1 MAIIELSGVTKAFGR
16 NEVLAGVDLEVER
29 GTVFALLGPN
39 GAGKTTTVNIM
50 STLVRPDAGTVQVNG
65 HDVLTDAAGVRRSIS
80 LTGQFAAVDGLLT
93 ARENL
98 VMMGRLNRLSGRAA
112 RDRAAELLA
121 QFDLVAAQDRRV
133 STYSGGMRRRLDI
146 AISLIAAPPVV
157 FLDEPTTG
165 LDPRSRQDVWETVE
179 QLVGDGTT
187 VLLTTQ
193 YLEEADR
200 LADRI
205 AVIDQGRIIAEGTAG
220 ELKSRVGADQVEVT
234 WLDGATERIPT
245 DGSIGELRG
254 ILDQLETRGLGVAD
268 IGIRKPTLDDVFLT
282 LTDRR
287 APAPAT
293 ELEGALA

>member
-1 MAIIELSGVTKAFGR
+1 MAIIELSGVRKSYART
-16 NEVLAGVDLEVER
+16 EVLAGIDLQVER

-50 STLVRPDAGTVQVNG
+50 STLVRPDAGTVRING
-65 HDVLTDAAGVRRSIS
+65 HDVTTDAAGVRRSIS
-80 LTGQFAAVDGLLT
+80 LTGQYAAIDGLLT

-98 VMMGRLNRLSGRAA
+98 VMMGRLNRLSASAA
-112 RDRAAELLA
+112 RARAAELLSR
-121 QFDLVAAQDRRV
+121 FDLTDVQNRRV
-133 STYSGGMRRRLDI
+133 STFSGGMRRRLDI
-146 AISLIAAPPVV
+146 AISLIAAPPVI

-179 QLVGDGTT
+179 QLVGDGIT

-205 AVIDQGRIIAEGTAG
+205 AVIDRGQVIAEGTAG

-234 WLDGATERIPT
+234 WLDGTTERLAT
-245 DGSIGELRG
+245 DGSINQLRG
-254 ILDQLETRGLGVAD
+254 ILDQLEARGQDIAD

-287 APAPAT
+287 VPAPET

>member
-1 MAIIELSGVTKAFGR
+1 MAIIELSGVRKSYGR
-16 NEVLAGVDLEVER
+16 TEVLAGIDLQVER

-50 STLVRPDAGTVQVNG
+50 STLVRPDAGTVRING
-65 HDVLTDAAGVRRSIS
+65 HDVTTDAAGVRRSIS
-80 LTGQFAAVDGLLT
+80 LTGQYAAIDGLLT

-98 VMMGRLNRLSGRAA
+98 VMMGRLNRLSASAA
-112 RDRAAELLA
+112 RARAAELLSR
-121 QFDLVAAQDRRV
+121 FDLTDVQNRRV
-133 STYSGGMRRRLDI
+133 STFSGGMRRRLDI
-146 AISLIAAPPVV
+146 AISLIAAPPVI

-179 QLVGDGTT
+179 QLVGDGIT

-205 AVIDQGRIIAEGTAG
+205 AVIDRGQVIAEGTAG

-234 WLDGATERIPT
+234 WLDGTTERLAT
-245 DGSIGELRG
+245 DGSINQLRG
-254 ILDQLETRGLGVAD
+254 ILDQLEARGQDIAD

-287 APAPAT
+287 VPAPET